1 MSNIL
6 NEAFKAMNL
15 IESEDFDLGSLEDMS
30 KINSYLDDED
40 NMDVTDA
47 TVVDPEATE
56 EDEIQ
61 NSYVGKIICQCPIC
75 KGLTYKNPE
84 EIVIDEENGLVDV
97 GVECPTCFS
106 DSGLTI
112 IGEVSSY
119 SETEATEAE
128 EVTNEPIVDDAEDA
142 TEPTKEIDTNEVKDE
157 KDTEIEES
165 VQSKSKHLC
174 METCGEASITEE
186 LEDVQISA
194 DGMSIGV
201 DSNTDGALDLH
212 INTEETTEDTTTD
225 DEVITPL
232 DDETKTELN
241 IDTDD
246 ELESDD
252 EDDIDDFDE
261 ESFDIQSESYLKS
274 KYENVNSYKTSDVST
289 KNNKLVVEGIITFN
303 SGKKGKT
310 SFVLESLSK
319 TKNECLF
326 RCKNENINL
335 DFIARGQVN
344 NKSFVTESLNNT
356 IHSTLKGKK
365 LTESLSKPLTN
376 LHLKENLSESDWS
389 EEEWNKIQ
397 EFEDFQKGLAEI
409 IIDGFGINDLMNTS
423 PEDWVVMDVNDDED
437 LGYYLVNE
445 YGEPSDEDKMNYF
458 DYEKYGRD
466 YRLESSGNFVDGV
479 FIERIY

>member
-30 KINSYLDDED
+30 KIDSYLDDED
-40 NMDVTDA
+40 NMGETDI

-56 EDEIQ
+56 EDELQ

-112 IGEVSSY
+112 IGEVSPY
-119 SETEATEAE
+119 SETETTEAE
-128 EVTNEPIVDDAEDA
+128 EIANEPVIDDIDDI
-142 TEPTKEIDTNEVKDE
+142 TEPTEKVTTDETEDE

-174 METCGEASITEE
+174 METCSQAPITEE

-201 DSNTDGALDLH
+201 DSDTDGALDLH
-212 INTEETTEDTTTD
+212 IDTEENTDDVATE
-225 DEVITPL
+225 DEVIAPL
-232 DDETKTELN
+232 DDETKDELN
-241 IDTDD
+241 VDD

-261 ESFDIQSESYLKS
+261 ESFDTQSESYLKS

-289 KNNKLVVEGIITFN
+289 KNNKLVVEGVITFN

-310 SFVLESLSK
+310 SFMLESLNK
-319 TKNECLF
+319 TKNECIF
-326 RCKNENINL
+326 RCKNENINI
-335 DFIARGQVN
+335 DFIARGQIN
-344 NKSFVTESLNNT
+344 NKSFVTESLAST

-365 LTESLSKPLTN
+365 LTESFNKPLTN
-376 LHLKENLSESDWS
+376 LHLKEDLSESDWS
-389 EEEWNKIQ
+389 EEEWAKIQ
-397 EFEDFQKGLAEI
+397 EFEDSQKGLAEI
-409 IIDGFGINDLMNTS
+409 IIDGFGINELMETS

-437 LGYYLVNE
+437 LGYHLVNE